1 MAAALPPVRDA
12 EVGAGGS
19 VELSRTLLEQ
29 AFEMMGDLAARDG
42 KVIDIAV
49 YGGSCLLLAGN
60 IRDVTRD
67 VDAVFLSERSRGYE
81 LADLVGR
88 RLGLPDDWL
97 NQAVKS
103 VAPPK
108 GNPQPNLLPFGEYPK
123 RGAIGLRIY
132 LPTPEYM
139 LAMKLLA
146 NRRDDPEGLA
156 RDRRD
161 LHFLM
166 EVTGLVTKEQL
177 GDLVMLC
184 YPQVP
189 GLNPRIAAKIEDIAQ
204 GYAARE
210 CEVDRRSDPPSW
222 NAGRGHPT
230 L

>member
-1 MAAALPPVRDA
+1 M
-12 EVGAGGS
+12 
-19 VELSRTLLEQ
+19 ELSRDLLEQ
-29 AFEMMGDLAARDG
+29 AFEMMGDLAALDG

-67 VDAVFLSERSRGYE
+67 VDAVFLRERSRGYE
-81 LADLVGR
+81 LADAVGR

-103 VAPPK
+103 VARPK
-108 GNPQPNLLPFGEYPK
+108 GNPQSNLLPFGEYPK
-123 RGAIGLRIY
+123 KGQIGLRVY

-146 NRRDDPEGLA
+146 NRLDDPEGVA

-161 LHFLM
+161 LYFLM
-166 EVTGLVTKEQL
+166 EVTGLVANEQL
-177 GDLVMLC
+177 AELVTLC

-189 GLNPRIAAKIEDIAQ
+189 GINARIAAKIEDIVQ
-204 GYAARE
+204 GYAVRE
-210 CEVDRRSDPPSW
+210 CEDDRRPEPPSW

>member
-1 MAAALPPVRDA
+1 M
-12 EVGAGGS
+12 
-19 VELSRTLLEQ
+19 ELSRNLLER
-29 AFEMMGDLAARDG
+29 AFELMGDLAAQDG

-60 IRDVTRD
+60 IHDVTRD
-67 VDAVFLSERSRGYE
+67 VDAVFLSECGRGYQ
-81 LADLVGR
+81 LADVVGR

-108 GNPQPNLLPFGEYPK
+108 GNPQPNLPPFGEYPK
-123 RGAIGLRIY
+123 NGPVGLRVY

-146 NRRDDPEGLA
+146 NRLDDPEGLA
-156 RDRRD
+156 RDKRD
-161 LHFLM
+161 LYFLM
-166 EVTGLVTKEQL
+166 DVTGLATTEQL
-177 GDLVMLC
+177 AGLVTLC

-189 GLNPRIAAKIEDIAQ
+189 GISARIAAKIEDLVQ
-204 GYAARE
+204 GYADRE
-210 CEVDRRSDPPSW
+210 RENDRRPEPPSW
-222 NAGRGHPT
+222 NAGRGSPT

>member
-1 MAAALPPVRDA
+1 M
-12 EVGAGGS
+12 
-19 VELSRTLLEQ
+19 ELSRKLLER
-29 AFEMMGDLAARDG
+29 AFEMMGDLAAQDG

-60 IRDVTRD
+60 IRHVTRD

-108 GNPQPNLLPFGEYPK
+108 GNPQPNLLPFGEYP
-123 RGAIGLRIY
+123 RNGQIGLRVY

-146 NRRDDPEGLA
+146 NRLDDPEGLA

-161 LHFLM
+161 LYFLM
-166 EVTGLVTKEQL
+166 DVTGLATAEQL
-177 GDLVMLC
+177 AELVTLC

-189 GLNPRIAAKIEDIAQ
+189 GINSRIAAKIEDIVQ
-204 GYAARE
+204 GYAARG
-210 CEVDRRSDPPSW
+210 CEDDRRTEPPSW

>member
-1 MAAALPPVRDA
+1 MAAARRR
-12 EVGAGGS
+12 EIGGGF
-19 VELSRTLLEQ
+19 VELSRNLLEQ
-29 AFEMMGDLAARDG
+29 AFEMMGDLAAQDG

-67 VDAVFLSERSRGYE
+67 VDAVFLSERSRGYQ
-81 LADLVGR
+81 LADAVGR

-108 GNPQPNLLPFGEYPK
+108 GNPQPNLLPFGEFPK
-123 RGAIGLRIY
+123 KGPVGLRVY

-146 NRRDDPEGLA
+146 NRLDDPEGLA

-161 LHFLM
+161 LYFLM
-166 EVTGLVTKEQL
+166 DVTGLATPEQL
-177 GDLVMLC
+177 AELVTLC

-189 GLNPRIAAKIEDIAQ
+189 GINVRIAAKIDDIVQ
-204 GYAARE
+204 GYADRG
-210 CEVDRRSDPPSW
+210 CENDRRPEPPSW
-222 NAGRGHPT
+222 NAGRGRPT

>member
-1 MAAALPPVRDA
+1 M
-12 EVGAGGS
+12 
-19 VELSRTLLEQ
+19 ELSRNLLEQ
-29 AFEMMGDLAARDG
+29 AFEMMGDLAAQDG

-49 YGGSCLLLAGN
+49 YGESCLLLAGN

-67 VDAVFLSERSRGYE
+67 VEAVFLSERSRGYE

-97 NQAVKS
+97 NQVVKS

-108 GNPQPNLLPFGEYPK
+108 GNPQPNLLPFGEYP
-123 RGAIGLRIY
+123 GNGQIGLRVY

-146 NRRDDPEGLA
+146 NRLDDPEGLA

-161 LHFLM
+161 LYFLM
-166 EVTGLVTKEQL
+166 DITGLVTAERL
-177 GDLVMLC
+177 AELVTLC

-189 GLNPRIAAKIEDIAQ
+189 GINARIAAKIEDIVQ
-204 GYAARE
+204 GYADRG
-210 CEVDRRSDPPSW
+210 CEDDRRPEPPSW